1 MEEGN
6 FAVIVDAKS
15 EYTKQLVNTLK
26 GGIYQG
32 IKKIFNECRDKCQEM
47 GELSNVLSDFQGKL
61 EEIPKWNQ
69 EVILGECDTLLTE
82 SKCDWIED
90 LITAVF
96 VSHTRVLTSINFSK
110 NKRQINLKV
119 PKTDHFIH
127 QCYVDVARI
136 FYKAPYLMDDTGS
149 RYEFQR
155 NRNESEVLIEKSI
168 ENTIRK
174 QLPVKHILQEYLGN
188 DYVAREDEPEAET
201 SVEGSAETEPVEE
214 TPKLSDLSM
223 DIKELVKTEIENS
236 VKAQELKSESVDGVE
251 EVEEVKLEPVVE
263 TAVETTLE
271 PGVET
276 TLEPVVETAVET
288 AVEPEVEATPEVET
302 TQGVTVQETT
312 EETPT
317 TPVSEM
323 LDNLEPPEYSEQ
335 EDFGGLD
342 LELDLDLSTEV
353 DLGAEPEPE
362 LEYTPDPEPVQES
375 SVKSLS
381 LNESHSVLS
390 EGSTPIDEQ
399 STEVKTILLDTKNSL
414 SDEDI
419 EKKRNLK
426 NKKAF
431 SFFNDSV
438 EEVDSE

>member
-201 SVEGSAETEPVEE
+201 TVEGSAETESVEE

-236 VKAQELKSESVDGVE
+236 VKAQELKSESVE

-271 PGVET
+271 PV
-276 TLEPVVETAVET
+276 VET
-288 AVEPEVEATPEVET
+288 AVEPEVEPEVKATPEVET

-323 LDNLEPPEYSEQ
+323 LENLEPPEYSEQ

-342 LELDLDLSTEV
+342 LDLDLDLSTEV
-353 DLGAEPEPE
+353 DLGGAPEPE

-390 EGSTPIDEQ
+390 EESTPVDEQ
-399 STEVKTILLDTKNSL
+399 NTEVKTILLDTKNSL

>member
-26 GGIYQG
+26 GGIYYG
-32 IKKIFNECRDKCQEM
+32 IKKIFNECRDKCQER
-47 GELSNVLSDFQGKL
+47 GELSDVLTDFQGKL

-188 DYVAREDEPEAET
+188 DYVARENEPEVKAEGE
-201 SVEGSAETEPVEE
+201 VETNTVEE

-236 VKAQELKSESVDGVE
+236 VKAQETLPEPQEVALESVKESNLESIV
-251 EVEEVKLEPVVE
+251 EPVVE
-263 TAVETTLE
+263 TLETPIEVETND
-271 PGVET
+271 
-276 TLEPVVETAVET
+276 
-288 AVEPEVEATPEVET
+288 EPEVEALHQSVAQEKIEETPETETETETIPEVE
-302 TQGVTVQETT
+302 
-312 EETPT
+312 
-317 TPVSEM
+317 S
-323 LDNLEPPEYSEQ
+323 LDLEPPEYSEQ

-342 LELDLDLSTEV
+342 LDLDIDLSTEV
-353 DLGAEPEPE
+353 DLGGAPEYE
-362 LEYTPDPEPVQES
+362 DEPVQEPNIES
-375 SVKSLS
+375 FIEEPSVKSLN

-390 EGSTPIDEQ
+390 GENVPSDEQ
-399 STEVKTILLDTKNSL
+399 NTEVKTILLDTKNSL

-431 SFFNDSV
+431 NFFNDSV
-438 EEVDSE
+438 EEADSE

>member
-188 DYVAREDEPEAET
+188 DYVAREDEPEAKT
-201 SVEGSAETEPVEE
+201 SIEGSAETEPVEE

-236 VKAQELKSESVDGVE
+236 VKAQELKSESVDGLE

-271 PGVET
+271 PIVET
-276 TLEPVVETAVET
+276 TLEPVVEKAVEQ
-288 AVEPEVEATPEVET
+288 EVQATPEVET

-323 LDNLEPPEYSEQ
+323 LETLEPPEYSEQ

-342 LELDLDLSTEV
+342 LDLDLDLSTEV
-353 DLGAEPEPE
+353 DLGGAPEPE

-390 EGSTPIDEQ
+390 EESTPVDEQ

>member
-26 GGIYQG
+26 GGIYYG
-32 IKKIFNECRDKCQEM
+32 IKKIFNECRDKCQER
-47 GELSNVLSDFQGKL
+47 GELSDVLTDFQGKL

-188 DYVAREDEPEAET
+188 DYVARENEPETE
-201 SVEGSAETEPVEE
+201 VEPVEE

-236 VKAQELKSESVDGVE
+236 VKAQETIPEPQEVTLESVKESNLESV
-251 EVEEVKLEPVVE
+251 VEPVVE
-263 TAVETTLE
+263 TLETPE
-271 PGVET
+271 
-276 TLEPVVETAVET
+276 
-288 AVEPEVEATPEVET
+288 VEPEVEALQQSVAQEKVDEIPINGTETETIPEVE
-302 TQGVTVQETT
+302 
-312 EETPT
+312 
-317 TPVSEM
+317 S
-323 LDNLEPPEYSEQ
+323 LDLEPPEYSDQ

-342 LELDLDLSTEV
+342 LDLDIDLSTEV
-353 DLGAEPEPE
+353 DLGGAPEPE
-362 LEYTPDPEPVQES
+362 YEAEPVQES
-375 SVKSLS
+375 NIEAFIEEPIVKSLN

-390 EGSTPIDEQ
+390 GENVPIDEQ
-399 STEVKTILLDTKNSL
+399 NTEVKTILLDTKNSL

-438 EEVDSE
+438 EEADSE

>member
-32 IKKIFNECRDKCQEM
+32 IKKIFVECREKCQEQ
-47 GELSNVLSDFQGKL
+47 GELNRVLTDFQGKL
-61 EEIPKWNQ
+61 EEVPKWNQ
-69 EVILGECDTLLTE
+69 EVILGECETLLTE

-110 NKRQINLKV
+110 NKRQINLKI

-127 QCYVDVARI
+127 QCYVDIARI

-149 RYEFQR
+149 RYEYQR
-155 NRNESEVLIEKSI
+155 NRNEAELLIEKSI

-188 DYVAREDEPEAET
+188 DYVARENEETETTETTET
-201 SVEGSAETEPVEE
+201 SETVDTNVEDE

-223 DIKELVKTEIENS
+223 DIKELVKTEIE
-236 VKAQELKSESVDGVE
+236 KAQEKSVE
-251 EVEEVKLEPVVE
+251 PEVVEELELVKEPKETEVEEVSPVSLETVPETETEKVDEAVTEPVSLEPSE
-263 TAVETTLE
+263 E
-271 PGVET
+271 PM
-276 TLEPVVETAVET
+276 A
-288 AVEPEVEATPEVET
+288 
-302 TQGVTVQETT
+302 
-312 EETPT
+312 
-317 TPVSEM
+317 
-323 LDNLEPPEYSEQ
+323 PPEYSVAEELDTLTDNENES

-342 LELDLDLSTEV
+342 LDLDLDVSTEV
-353 DLGAEPEPE
+353 DLSNNPAEEPFVE
-362 LEYTPDPEPVQES
+362 TLEDNAI
-375 SVKSLS
+375 KSLNLSDTHS
-381 LNESHSVLS
+381 LIQNTDNSVEL
-390 EGSTPIDEQ
+390 DNQ
-399 STEVKTILLDTKNSL
+399 EVKTILLDTKNSL

-419 EKKRNLK
+419 EKKKSLK

-431 SFFNDSV
+431 SFFNDSI
-438 EEVDSE
+438 EEESE

>member
-32 IKKIFNECRDKCQEM
+32 IKKIFNECRDKCQER
-47 GELSNVLSDFQGKL
+47 GELSDVLSDFQGKL

-69 EVILGECDTLLTE
+69 EVILGECETLLTE

-127 QCYVDVARI
+127 QCYIDIARI

-155 NRNESEVLIEKSI
+155 NRNEAEILIEKSI

-188 DYVAREDEPEAET
+188 DYVAREDEPEEKDDAKDEQ
-201 SVEGSAETEPVEE
+201 VTEPVEE

-236 VKAQELKSESVDGVE
+236 VKAQEFKSDSVNDVE

-263 TAVETTLE
+263 TTVETK
-271 PGVET
+271 
-276 TLEPVVETAVET
+276 LEPVVETS
-288 AVEPEVEATPEVET
+288 VEPEVEPEVQATPEVET
-302 TQGVTVQETT
+302 TQGKTVQETT

-317 TPVSEM
+317 TTVSEM

-342 LELDLDLSTEV
+342 LDLDLDLSTEV
-353 DLGAEPEPE
+353 DLGNSSESNQELELESEPEK
-362 LEYTPDPEPVQES
+362 LQES
-375 SVKSLS
+375 ILNHSL
-381 LNESHSVLS
+381 
-390 EGSTPIDEQ
+390 
-399 STEVKTILLDTKNSL
+399 
-414 SDEDI
+414 
-419 EKKRNLK
+419 RNL
-426 NKKAF
+426 
-431 SFFNDSV
+431 V
-438 EEVDSE
+438 

>member
-32 IKKIFNECRDKCQEM
+32 IKKIFVECREKCQEQ
-47 GELSNVLSDFQGKL
+47 GELGRVLTDFQGKL
-61 EEIPKWNQ
+61 EEVPKWNQ
-69 EVILGECDTLLTE
+69 EVILGECETLLTE

-110 NKRQINLKV
+110 NKRQINLKI

-127 QCYVDVARI
+127 QCYIDIARI
-136 FYKAPYLMDDTGS
+136 FYKAPYLMDDTGG
-149 RYEFQR
+149 RYEYQR
-155 NRNESEVLIEKSI
+155 NRNEAELLIEKSI

-188 DYVAREDEPEAET
+188 DYVARENE
-201 SVEGSAETEPVEE
+201 ETETTETNEVSETVDTNVEE
-214 TPKLSDLSM
+214 DTPKLSDLSM
-223 DIKELVKTEIENS
+223 DIKELVKTEIE
-236 VKAQELKSESVDGVE
+236 KAQEKS
-251 EVEEVKLEPVVE
+251 L
-263 TAVETTLE
+263 
-271 PGVET
+271 
-276 TLEPVVETAVET
+276 
-288 AVEPEVEATPEVET
+288 EPEVVEELELVKEPELEEVSPVSLETVPEPEKVVESVSLETSEEPEPEKVVEPVSLETPEE
-302 TQGVTVQETT
+302 
-312 EETPT
+312 P
-317 TPVSEM
+317 M
-323 LDNLEPPEYSEQ
+323 APPEYSVGEELETLTDNENES

-342 LELDLDLSTEV
+342 LDLDLDVSTEV
-353 DLGAEPEPE
+353 DLSNNSVEEPSVET
-362 LEYTPDPEPVQES
+362 LEDNAI
-375 SVKSLS
+375 KSLNLS
-381 LNESHSVLS
+381 DTHNLIQNTDNSVEL
-390 EGSTPIDEQ
+390 DNQ
-399 STEVKTILLDTKNSL
+399 EVKTILLDTKNSL

-419 EKKRNLK
+419 EKKKSLK

-438 EEVDSE
+438 EEESE

>member
-82 SKCDWIED
+82 SKCDWIDD

-188 DYVAREDEPEAET
+188 DYVARQDEPEAET
-201 SVEGSAETEPVEE
+201 SVEGSAETEPIEE

-251 EVEEVKLEPVVE
+251 EVNLEPVVE

-276 TLEPVVETAVET
+276 TLEPVVETAVE
-288 AVEPEVEATPEVET
+288 PEVETEVQATPEVET

-323 LDNLEPPEYSEQ
+323 LENLEPPEYSEQ

-342 LELDLDLSTEV
+342 LDLDLDLSTEV
-353 DLGAEPEPE
+353 DLGGAPEPE

-390 EGSTPIDEQ
+390 EESTPVDEQ

>member
-15 EYTKQLVNTLK
+15 EYTKQLVNILK

-32 IKKIFNECRDKCQEM
+32 IKKIFTECREKCQEN
-47 GELSNVLSDFQGKL
+47 GNLSTVLTDFQVKL
-61 EEIPKWNQ
+61 EEVPKWNQ
-69 EVILGECDTLLTE
+69 EVILSECDTLLSE

-127 QCYVDVARI
+127 QCYIDIARI

-149 RYEFQR
+149 KYEYQR
-155 NRNESEVLIEKSI
+155 NRNEAEVLIEKSI

-188 DYVAREDEPEAET
+188 DYIAREESDNSEDKSKKEE
-201 SVEGSAETEPVEE
+201 EE

-223 DIKELVKTEIENS
+223 DIKELVKTEIENT
-236 VKAQELKSESVDGVE
+236 VKGKDSEIISLDEKDELI
-251 EVEEVKLEPVVE
+251 EP
-263 TAVETTLE
+263 
-271 PGVET
+271 
-276 TLEPVVETAVET
+276 
-288 AVEPEVEATPEVET
+288 
-302 TQGVTVQETT
+302 
-312 EETPT
+312 EETPVET
-317 TPVSEM
+317 LADETLAETPAEET
-323 LDNLEPPEYSEQ
+323 LLEQLNPPSYPMDELES

-342 LELDLDLSTEV
+342 LELDLDVSTEV
-353 DLGAEPEPE
+353 DLGSNTNEQT
-362 LEYTPDPEPVQES
+362 LETVES
-375 SVKSLS
+375 PNLDYDNVKSLS
-381 LNESHSVLS
+381 LNDTHNVLGKS
-390 EGSTPIDEQ
+390 QMNDGIELGNQ
-399 STEVKTILLDTKNSL
+399 EVKTILLDTKNSL

-419 EKKRNLK
+419 EKKQTLK
-426 NKKAF
+426 SKK
-431 SFFNDSV
+431 SYNFFNDSV
-438 EEVDSE
+438 EEDLE

>member
-26 GGIYQG
+26 GGIYYG
-32 IKKIFNECRDKCQEM
+32 IKKIFNECRDKCQER
-47 GELSNVLSDFQGKL
+47 GELSDVLTDFQGKL

-188 DYVAREDEPEAET
+188 DYVAREAEEEAET
-201 SVEGSAETEPVEE
+201 KVESVEE

-236 VKAQELKSESVDGVE
+236 VKAQETIPEPQEVALESVKESNLESIV
-251 EVEEVKLEPVVE
+251 EPVVE
-263 TAVETTLE
+263 TLET
-271 PGVET
+271 
-276 TLEPVVETAVET
+276 
-288 AVEPEVEATPEVET
+288 PEVEALQQSVAQEKVDEIPINETETETETIPEVE
-302 TQGVTVQETT
+302 
-312 EETPT
+312 
-317 TPVSEM
+317 S
-323 LDNLEPPEYSEQ
+323 LDLEPPEYSDQ

-342 LELDLDLSTEV
+342 LDLDIDLSTEV
-353 DLGAEPEPE
+353 DLGGAPEPE
-362 LEYTPDPEPVQES
+362 AEPVQES
-375 SVKSLS
+375 NIESFIEEPSVKSLS

-390 EGSTPIDEQ
+390 GENVPIDEQ
-399 STEVKTILLDTKNSL
+399 NTEVKTILLDTKNSL

-438 EEVDSE
+438 EEADRE